1 MCRKFHLAHI
11 LVVAFLLI
19 SLSCSEDE
27 AVEDTNMSA
36 PTSPI
41 LIDLEYG
48 TLEISDFIWK
58 GLNEYYYWQEEVEL
72 LSDDIAQFGGEYSKF
87 ISSNSNPEDF
97 FSLLKHPDD
106 QFSFLYNDYRELE
119 NSFEGV
125 TSTSG
130 VEFGLL
136 YACQNCNELIG
147 YVKYIFEGSN
157 AVEKNIKRGDLF
169 IGVNGTTLTASN
181 YRALLFGNQP
191 SITLN
196 MAAIVNGNIVQ
207 SPKEVELVK
216 QENFN
221 INPIQIAKVL
231 DLTSAEL
238 DLDKKIG
245 YLMYNQF
252 LADKGDDLNQVFKE
266 FKTQEISD
274 LVLDLRYN
282 GGGSVQNCIELSS
295 MITGQ
300 FKNQIFA
307 KENWNAKLEPRII
320 SQYGKDKVVNRFVSF
335 LSDGQALNSLELN
348 RVFVITSPET
358 ASASELLINGLAP
371 YIEVIHVGDQTVG
384 KNVGSITVYDYDGDN
399 INPNHTYAMQPIV
412 FKIENSEGFVE
423 YSSGLVPDYYIKESI
438 QNMGILGSKEE
449 PLLNMTLNLINGTQ
463 KPTVSKRSL
472 VLSRSLR
479 VQDPILLQ
487 RRKMYSQKEIDFN
500 SLKLIDFE

>member
-1 MCRKFHLAHI
+1 MKRNFSLG
-11 LVVAFLLI
+11 VFVFYVMI
-19 SLSCSEDE
+19 SFGCSMDE
-27 AVEDTNMSA
+27 NLEVTVKT
-36 PTSPI
+36 TSTQLP

-72 LSDDIAQFGGEYSKF
+72 LSDDVAQFGGAYSKF

-147 YVKYIFEGSN
+147 YVKYILEGSN

-207 SPKEVELVK
+207 STKEVELVK

-231 DLTSAEL
+231 DLSSAEL
-238 DLDKKIG
+238 DLNKKIG

-266 FKTQEISD
+266 FKTREISD

-282 GGGSVQNCIELSS
+282 GGGSIQNCIELSS

-307 KENWNAKLEPRII
+307 KENWNSKLEPLII
-320 SQYGKDKVVNRFVSF
+320 SQYGKDKLVNRFVSF

-371 YIEVIHVGDQTVG
+371 YIEVIHVGEQTVG
-384 KNVGSITVYDYDGDN
+384 KNVGSITLYDYIDNN
-399 INPNHTYAMQPIV
+399 INPSHTYAMQPIV
-412 FKIENSEGFVE
+412 FKLENSEGFVE
-423 YSSGLVPDYYIKESI
+423 YSSGLIPDYYIKESLLD
-438 QNMGILGSKEE
+438 LGTLGNEEE
-449 PLLNMTLNLINGTQ
+449 PLLRTVLGLIGGTQ
-463 KPTVSKRSL
+463 KTNTSIESL
-472 VLSRSLR
+472 ERIKWRRL
-479 VQDPILLQ
+479 QDPILLQ
-487 RRKMYSQKEIDFN
+487 RQRMYSQKEINFSTRN
-500 SLKLIDFE
+500 

>member
-1 MCRKFHLAHI
+1 MERNFLLG
-11 LVVAFLLI
+11 LVVFYVMI
-19 SLSCSEDE
+19 SFGCSMDDNLEVSDTSTSTQLS
-27 AVEDTNMSA
+27 
-36 PTSPI
+36 

-72 LSDDIAQFGGEYSKF
+72 LSDDVAQFGGAYSKF

-125 TSTSG
+125 TSTRG

-136 YACQNCNELIG
+136 YACRNCNELIG
-147 YVKYIFEGSN
+147 YVKYILEGSN

-181 YRALLFGNQP
+181 YRGLLFGNQP

-207 SPKEVELVK
+207 STKEVELVK

-221 INPIQIAKVL
+221 TNPIQIAKVL
-231 DLTSAEL
+231 EL
-238 DLDKKIG
+238 SSVELNLNNKVG

-252 LADKGDDLNQVFKE
+252 LADKGDDLNQVFNE
-266 FKTQEISD
+266 FKVQEISD

-282 GGGSVQNCIELSS
+282 GGGSIQNCIELSS

-307 KENWNAKLEPRII
+307 KENWNSKLEPQII
-320 SQYGKDKVVNRFVSF
+320 SQYGKDKLVNRFVSY
-335 LSDGQALNSLELN
+335 LSDGQAVNSLELN

-358 ASASELLINGLAP
+358 ASASELLINGLTP
-371 YIEVIHVGDQTVG
+371 YIEVIHVGEQTVG
-384 KNVGSITVYDYDGDN
+384 KNVGSITVFDYIDNN

-412 FKIENSEGFVE
+412 FKLENSEGFVD

-449 PLLNMTLNLINGTQ
+449 PLLRTVLGLIGVTQ
-463 KPTVSKRSL
+463 KTNTSIESL
-472 VLSRSLR
+472 ERIKWRRL
-479 VQDPILLQ
+479 QDPLLLQ
-487 RRKMYSQKEIDFN
+487 RQRMYSQKDINFSTLN
-500 SLKLIDFE
+500 

>member
-1 MCRKFHLAHI
+1 MKRNFSLG
-11 LVVAFLLI
+11 VFVFYVMI
-19 SLSCSEDE
+19 SFGCSMDDNPE
-27 AVEDTNMSA
+27 VTVKT
-36 PTSPI
+36 TSTQLP

-72 LSDDIAQFGGEYSKF
+72 LSDDVAQFGGAYSKF

-147 YVKYIFEGSN
+147 YVKYILEGSN

-207 SPKEVELVK
+207 STKEVELVK

-231 DLTSAEL
+231 DLSSAEL
-238 DLDKKIG
+238 DLNKKIG

-266 FKTQEISD
+266 FKTREISD

-282 GGGSVQNCIELSS
+282 GGGSIQNCIELSS

-307 KENWNAKLEPRII
+307 KENWNSKLEPLII
-320 SQYGKDKVVNRFVSF
+320 SQYGKDKLVNRFVSF

-371 YIEVIHVGDQTVG
+371 YIEVIHVGEQTVG
-384 KNVGSITVYDYDGDN
+384 KNVGSITLYDYIDNN
-399 INPNHTYAMQPIV
+399 INPSHTYAMQPIV
-412 FKIENSEGFVE
+412 FKLENSEGFVE
-423 YSSGLVPDYYIKESI
+423 YSSGLIPDYYIKESLLD
-438 QNMGILGSKEE
+438 LGTLGNEEE
-449 PLLNMTLNLINGTQ
+449 PLLRTVLGLIGGTQ
-463 KPTVSKRSL
+463 KTNTSIESL
-472 VLSRSLR
+472 ERIKWRRL
-479 VQDPILLQ
+479 QDPILLQ
-487 RRKMYSQKEIDFN
+487 RQRMYSQKEINFSTLN
-500 SLKLIDFE
+500 

>member
-1 MCRKFHLAHI
+1 MKRN
-11 LVVAFLLI
+11 FLLGLVGFYVMI
-19 SLSCSEDE
+19 LFGCSMDDNLEVTDTSTSTKLS
-27 AVEDTNMSA
+27 
-36 PTSPI
+36 

-72 LSDDIAQFGGEYSKF
+72 LSDDVAQFGGAYSKF

-125 TSTSG
+125 TSTRG

-136 YACQNCNELIG
+136 YACRNCNELIG
-147 YVKYIFEGSN
+147 YVKYILEGSN

-181 YRALLFGNQP
+181 YRGLLFGNQP

-207 SPKEVELVK
+207 STKEVELVK

-231 DLTSAEL
+231 EL
-238 DLDKKIG
+238 SSVELNLNNKVG

-266 FKTQEISD
+266 FKIQEISD

-282 GGGSVQNCIELSS
+282 GGGSIQNCIELSS

-307 KENWNAKLEPRII
+307 KENWNSKLEPQII
-320 SQYGKDKVVNRFVSF
+320 SQYGKDKLVNRFVSF
-335 LSDGQALNSLELN
+335 LSDGQAVNSLELN

-358 ASASELLINGLAP
+358 ASASELLINGLTP
-371 YIEVIHVGDQTVG
+371 YIEVIHVGEQTVG
-384 KNVGSITVYDYDGDN
+384 KNVGSITVYDYIDNN
-399 INPNHTYAMQPIV
+399 INLNHTYAMQPIV
-412 FKIENSEGFVE
+412 FKLENSEGFVD

-449 PLLNMTLNLINGTQ
+449 PLLRKVLGLIGGTQ
-463 KPTVSKRSL
+463 KTNTSIESL
-472 VLSRSLR
+472 ERIKWRRL
-479 VQDPILLQ
+479 QDPLLLQ
-487 RRKMYSQKEIDFN
+487 RQRMYSQK
-500 SLKLIDFE
+500 KLILERLINCL

>member
-1 MCRKFHLAHI
+1 MKRNFSLG
-11 LVVAFLLI
+11 VFVFYVMI
-19 SLSCSEDE
+19 SFGCSMDDNLE
-27 AVEDTNMSA
+27 VTVKT
-36 PTSPI
+36 TSTQLP

-72 LSDDIAQFGGEYSKF
+72 LSDDVAQFGGAYSKF

-147 YVKYIFEGSN
+147 YVKYILEGSN

-181 YRALLFGNQP
+181 YRALLFENQP

-207 SPKEVELVK
+207 STKEVELVK

-231 DLTSAEL
+231 DLSSAEL
-238 DLDKKIG
+238 DLNKKIG

-266 FKTQEISD
+266 FKTREISD

-282 GGGSVQNCIELSS
+282 GGGSIQNCIELSS

-307 KENWNAKLEPRII
+307 KENWNSKLEPLII
-320 SQYGKDKVVNRFVSF
+320 SQYGKDKLVNRFVSF

-371 YIEVIHVGDQTVG
+371 YIEVIHVGEQTVG
-384 KNVGSITVYDYDGDN
+384 KNVGSITLYDYIDNN
-399 INPNHTYAMQPIV
+399 INPSHTYAMQPIV
-412 FKIENSEGFVE
+412 FKLENSEGFVE
-423 YSSGLVPDYYIKESI
+423 YSSGLIPDYYIKESLLD
-438 QNMGILGSKEE
+438 LGTLGNEEE
-449 PLLNMTLNLINGTQ
+449 PLLRTVLGLIGGTQ
-463 KPTVSKRSL
+463 KTNTSIESL
-472 VLSRSLR
+472 ERIKWRRL
-479 VQDPILLQ
+479 QDPILLQ
-487 RRKMYSQKEIDFN
+487 RQRMYSQKEINFSTRN
-500 SLKLIDFE
+500 

>member
-1 MCRKFHLAHI
+1 MERNFLLG
-11 LVVAFLLI
+11 LVVFYVMI
-19 SLSCSEDE
+19 SFGCSMDDNLEVSDTSTSTQLS
-27 AVEDTNMSA
+27 
-36 PTSPI
+36 

-72 LSDDIAQFGGEYSKF
+72 LSDDVAQFGGAYSKF

-125 TSTSG
+125 TSTRG

-136 YACQNCNELIG
+136 YACRNCNELIG
-147 YVKYIFEGSN
+147 YVKYILEGSN

-181 YRALLFGNQP
+181 YRGLLFGNQP

-207 SPKEVELVK
+207 STKEVELFK

-221 INPIQIAKVL
+221 TNPIQIAKVL
-231 DLTSAEL
+231 EL
-238 DLDKKIG
+238 SSVELNLNNKVG

-252 LADKGDDLNQVFKE
+252 LADKGDDLNQVFNE
-266 FKTQEISD
+266 FKVQEISD

-282 GGGSVQNCIELSS
+282 GGGSIQNCIELSS

-307 KENWNAKLEPRII
+307 KENWNSKLEPQII
-320 SQYGKDKVVNRFVSF
+320 SQYGKDKLVNRFVSY
-335 LSDGQALNSLELN
+335 LSDGQAVNSLELN

-358 ASASELLINGLAP
+358 ASASELLINGLTP
-371 YIEVIHVGDQTVG
+371 YIEVIHVGEQTVG
-384 KNVGSITVYDYDGDN
+384 KNVGSITVFDYIDNN

-412 FKIENSEGFVE
+412 FKLENSEGFVD

-449 PLLNMTLNLINGTQ
+449 PLLRTVLGLIGVTQ
-463 KPTVSKRSL
+463 KTNTSIESL
-472 VLSRSLR
+472 ERIKWRRL
-479 VQDPILLQ
+479 QDPLLLQ
-487 RRKMYSQKEIDFN
+487 RQRMYSQKDINFSTLN
-500 SLKLIDFE
+500 

>member
-1 MCRKFHLAHI
+1 MERN
-11 LVVAFLLI
+11 FLLGLVLFYVMI
-19 SLSCSEDE
+19 SYGCSMDDNLEVTNTSTSTQLS
-27 AVEDTNMSA
+27 
-36 PTSPI
+36 

-106 QFSFLYNDYRELE
+106 KFSFLYNDYRELE

-196 MAAIVNGNIVQ
+196 MAAIANGNIVQ
-207 SPKEVELVK
+207 STKEVELVK

-221 INPIQIAKVL
+221 INPIQVAKVL
-231 DLTSAEL
+231 DLSSAEL
-238 DLDKKIG
+238 DLEKKIG

-282 GGGSVQNCIELSS
+282 GGGSIQNCIELSS

-307 KENWNAKLEPRII
+307 KENWNSKLEPRII
-320 SQYGKDKVVNRFVSF
+320 SQYGKDKVVNRFVSY

-399 INPNHTYAMQPIV
+399 INPNHAYAMQPIV

-438 QNMGILGSKEE
+438 QNMGILGSEEE
-449 PLLNMTLNLINGTQ
+449 PLLRTVLGLIGGTQ
-463 KPTVSKRSL
+463 KTNTSIESL
-472 VLSRSLR
+472 ERIKWRRL
-479 VQDPILLQ
+479 QDPLLLQ
-487 RRKMYSQKEIDFN
+487 RQRMYSQKEINFSRRN
-500 SLKLIDFE
+500 

>member
-1 MCRKFHLAHI
+1 MERN
-11 LVVAFLLI
+11 FLLGLVLFYVMI
-19 SLSCSEDE
+19 SYGCSMDDNLE
-27 AVEDTNMSA
+27 VTVKT
-36 PTSPI
+36 TSTQLT

-106 QFSFLYNDYRELE
+106 QFSFLYNNYRELE

-147 YVKYIFEGSN
+147 YVKYILEGSN

-207 SPKEVELVK
+207 STKEVELVK

-231 DLTSAEL
+231 DLSSAEL
-238 DLDKKIG
+238 DLNKKIG

-266 FKTQEISD
+266 FKTREISD

-282 GGGSVQNCIELSS
+282 GGGSIQNCIELSS

-307 KENWNAKLEPRII
+307 KENWNSKLEPQII
-320 SQYGKDKVVNRFVSF
+320 SQYGKDKLVNRFVSF
-335 LSDGQALNSLELN
+335 LSDGQAVNSLELN

-371 YIEVIHVGDQTVG
+371 YIDVIHVGEQTVG
-384 KNVGSITVYDYDGDN
+384 KNVGSITVYDYIDNN

-412 FKIENSEGFVE
+412 FKLENSEGFVD

-449 PLLNMTLNLINGTQ
+449 PLLRTVLGLIGGTQ
-463 KPTVSKRSL
+463 KTNTSIKSL
-472 VLSRSLR
+472 ERIKWRRL
-479 VQDPILLQ
+479 QDPLLLQ
-487 RRKMYSQKEIDFN
+487 RQRMYSQKEINFSRRN
-500 SLKLIDFE
+500 

>member
-1 MCRKFHLAHI
+1 MKRNFSLG
-11 LVVAFLLI
+11 VFVFYVMI
-19 SLSCSEDE
+19 SFGCSMDDNLE
-27 AVEDTNMSA
+27 VTVKT
-36 PTSPI
+36 TSTQLP

-72 LSDDIAQFGGEYSKF
+72 LSDDIAQFGGAYSKF

-147 YVKYIFEGSN
+147 YVKYILEGSN

-181 YRALLFGNQP
+181 YRALLFENQP

-207 SPKEVELVK
+207 STKEVELVK

-231 DLTSAEL
+231 DLSSAEL
-238 DLDKKIG
+238 DLNKKIG

-266 FKTQEISD
+266 FKTREISD

-282 GGGSVQNCIELSS
+282 GGGSIQNCIELSS

-307 KENWNAKLEPRII
+307 KENWNSKLEPLII
-320 SQYGKDKVVNRFVSF
+320 SQYGKDKLVNRFVSF

-371 YIEVIHVGDQTVG
+371 YIEVIHVGEQTVG
-384 KNVGSITVYDYDGDN
+384 KNVGSITLYDYIDNN
-399 INPNHTYAMQPIV
+399 INPSHTYAMQPIV
-412 FKIENSEGFVE
+412 FKLENSEGFVE
-423 YSSGLVPDYYIKESI
+423 YSSGLIPDYYIKESLLD
-438 QNMGILGSKEE
+438 LGTLGNEEE
-449 PLLNMTLNLINGTQ
+449 PLLRTVLGLIGGTQ
-463 KPTVSKRSL
+463 KTNTSIESL
-472 VLSRSLR
+472 ERIKWRRL
-479 VQDPILLQ
+479 QDPILLQ
-487 RRKMYSQKEIDFN
+487 RQRMYSQKEINFSTRN
-500 SLKLIDFE
+500 

>member
-1 MCRKFHLAHI
+1 MKRNFLLG
-11 LVVAFLLI
+11 LVVFYVMI
-19 SLSCSEDE
+19 SFGCSMDDNLEVTDTSTSTQLS
-27 AVEDTNMSA
+27 
-36 PTSPI
+36 

-72 LSDDIAQFGGEYSKF
+72 LSDDVAQFGGAYSKF

-125 TSTSG
+125 TSTRG

-136 YACQNCNELIG
+136 YACRNCNELIG
-147 YVKYIFEGSN
+147 YVKYILEGSN
-157 AVEKNIKRGDLF
+157 AVDKNIKRGDLF

-181 YRALLFGNQP
+181 YRGLLFGNQP

-207 SPKEVELVK
+207 STKEVELVK
-216 QENFN
+216 QENFKT
-221 INPIQIAKVL
+221 NPIQIAKVL
-231 DLTSAEL
+231 EL
-238 DLDKKIG
+238 SSVELNLNNKVG

-252 LADKGDDLNQVFKE
+252 LAGKGDDLNQVFNE
-266 FKTQEISD
+266 FKIQEISD

-282 GGGSVQNCIELSS
+282 GGGSIQNCIELSS

-307 KENWNAKLEPRII
+307 KENWNSKLEPQII
-320 SQYGKDKVVNRFVSF
+320 SQYGKDKLVNRFVSF
-335 LSDGQALNSLELN
+335 LSDGQVVNSLELN

-358 ASASELLINGLAP
+358 ASASELLINGLTP
-371 YIEVIHVGDQTVG
+371 YIEVIHVGEQTVG
-384 KNVGSITVYDYDGDN
+384 KNVGSITVYDYIDNN
-399 INPNHTYAMQPIV
+399 INLNHTYAMQPIV
-412 FKIENSEGFVE
+412 FKLENSEGFVD

-438 QNMGILGSKEE
+438 QNLGILGSKEE
-449 PLLNMTLNLINGTQ
+449 PLLRTVLGLIGGTQ
-463 KPTVSKRSL
+463 KTNTSIESL
-472 VLSRSLR
+472 ERIKWRRL
-479 VQDPILLQ
+479 QDPLMLQ
-487 RRKMYSQKEIDFN
+487 RQRMYSQKI
-500 SLKLIDFE
+500 LILARLINCL